1 MTPFGEKLHSL
12 RKSKSISQK
21 SMAAALNVSAAYLS
35 ALEHGR
41 RGKPQWS
48 IVQRVITYFNIIWD
62 DAEELQYLAS
72 ISDPKANINTAELSA
87 DATKLA
93 NLLANNIAVL
103 KENEIIEISNLLE
116 QKLDSKTRSDPK

>member
-103 KENEIIEISNLLE
+103 KENEIIEILNLLE

>member
-12 RKSKSISQK
+12 RKSKGISQK

-103 KENEIIEISNLLE
+103 KENEIIEILNLLE
-116 QKLDSKTRSDPK
+116 QKLDSKTRSDSK

>member
-1 MTPFGEKLHSL
+1 MTPFGEKLQAL
-12 RKSKSISQK
+12 RKSKNISQK

-72 ISDPKANINTAELSA
+72 ISDPKVNLDTTELSA
-87 DATKLA
+87 DATRFA
-93 NLLANNIAVL
+93 SLLANNIDSL
-103 KENEIIEISNLLE
+103 EENEIQEFLHLLE
-116 QKLDSKTRSDPK
+116 QKLESKRLSDPQ